1 MKKWFALIVGLQV
14 LFLAGQMAH
23 YEMRLSSGET
33 LRLRVVPY
41 DPRSLMMGQYM
52 DLRYDI
58 SRVDAGKVHRAS
70 PAKTKPENLSGRA
83 LYVAM
88 RPGEPAAQAEG
99 FWLDRMPPR
108 EPGLVYLRGRITYDW
123 ENETALLVSYGLERY
138 YIPEQH
144 TQEAAR
150 LEARLRSAAHKPV
163 ITAEVAV
170 DGRGRGLV
178 RRVLVD
184 GKPIGY

>member
-14 LFLAGQMAH
+14 LFLVGQMAH
-23 YEMRLSSGET
+23 YQIRVSSGET

-52 DLRYDI
+52 DLQYDI
-58 SRVDAGKVHRAS
+58 SRVDAGRIHGAS
-70 PAKTKPENLSGRA
+70 QARTDAHDLTGRV
-83 LYVAM
+83 LYAAM
-88 RPGEPAAQAEG
+88 RPGAPAARAEG

-108 EPGLVYLRGRITYDW
+108 KPGIVYLQGRIVWGHDAAM
-123 ENETALLVSYGLERY
+123 NVDYGLERY
-138 YIPEQH
+138 YIPERR
-144 TQEAAR
+144 TREAAE
-150 LEARLRSAAHKPV
+150 LEKQLASASRKPV

-170 DGRGRGLV
+170 DSRGRGLV

>member
-14 LFLAGQMAH
+14 LFLVGQMAH
-23 YEMRLSSGET
+23 YQIRVSSGET

-52 DLRYDI
+52 DLQYDI
-58 SRVDAGKVHRAS
+58 SRVDAGRIHGAS
-70 PAKTKPENLSGRA
+70 QARTDAHDLTGRV
-83 LYVAM
+83 LYAAM
-88 RPGEPAAQAEG
+88 RPGTPAARAKG
-99 FWLDRMPPR
+99 FWLDRMPPLK
-108 EPGLVYLRGRITYDW
+108 PGIVYLQGRIVW
-123 ENETALLVSYGLERY
+123 EHKATMTVHYGLERY
-138 YIPEQH
+138 YIPERRTH
-144 TQEAAR
+144 EAAE
-150 LEARLRSAAHKPV
+150 LEKQLASASRKPV

-170 DGRGRGLV
+170 DSRGRGLV

>member
-14 LFLAGQMAH
+14 LFLVGQMAH
-23 YEMRLSSGET
+23 YQIRVSSGET

-41 DPRSLMMGQYM
+41 DPRSLMMGRYM

-58 SRVDAGKVHRAS
+58 SRVDAGKVHGAPHARTDADDL
-70 PAKTKPENLSGRA
+70 TGRV
-83 LYVAM
+83 LYAAM
-88 RPGEPAAQAEG
+88 RPGEPAARAEG

-108 EPGLVYLRGRITYDW
+108 KPGIVYLRGRVVWGRDAAMNVY
-123 ENETALLVSYGLERY
+123 YGLERY
-138 YIPEQH
+138 YIPEQRR
-144 TQEAAR
+144 QEAAQ
-150 LEARLRSAAHKPV
+150 LEERLRSAARKPD

-170 DGRGRGLV
+170 DSRGRGLV

-184 GKPIGY
+184 GKPIRY

>member
-14 LFLAGQMAH
+14 LFLVGQMAH
-23 YEMRLSSGET
+23 YQIRVSSGET

-52 DLRYDI
+52 NLQYDI
-58 SRVDAGKVHRAS
+58 SRVNPGKVHGAPQARTDADDL
-70 PAKTKPENLSGRA
+70 TGRV
-83 LYVAM
+83 LYAAM
-88 RPGEPAAQAEG
+88 RPGAPAARAEG

-108 EPGLVYLRGRITYDW
+108 KPGIVYLQGRIVWGHDAAM
-123 ENETALLVSYGLERY
+123 NVDYGLERY
-138 YIPEQH
+138 YIPERR
-144 TQEAAR
+144 TREAAE
-150 LEARLRSAAHKPV
+150 LEKQLASASRKPV
-163 ITAEVAV
+163 VTAEVAV
-170 DGRGRGLV
+170 DSRGRGLI